1 MTGHSGFYLI
11 CSCCYISWFMSYE
24 RTILK
29 SGDILNTKQNTQK
42 TIALCK
48 AQQKKKNFL
57 Q

>member
-1 MTGHSGFYLI
+1 
-11 CSCCYISWFMSYE
+11 MSYE

-29 SGDILNTKQNTQK
+29 SGDILNTKQNTLK